1 LSNEE
6 LFGIR
11 LSEPEIAEWS
21 ARLRDIVREI
31 LAAEGHAPAAC
42 PFVGDAMSDHACA
55 SECGLA
61 FLGRAGAGA
70 GANPF
75 PEATRVAANLLEF
88 FREAPAGTPPAAS
101 RAA

>member
-1 LSNEE
+1 LSNGALLEI
-6 LFGIR
+6 G
-11 LSEPEIAEWS
+11 LSETQIAEWS

-31 LAAEGHAPAAC
+31 LAAEGHAPADC
-42 PFVGDAMSDHACA
+42 PFVGNAMSDHACA

-75 PEATRVAANLLEF
+75 PEGTRVVANLLEF
-88 FREAPAGTPPAAS
+88 FREAPAGTPPTAS